1 MGGIIKGI
9 LEIIVAFVIM
19 ITLSIFINNIVLEVG
34 IIFVTVIIGY
44 ITMGYLRNK
53 KRLNLLEENCDP
65 KAFIEATEKQMDITG
80 KNPKIQTYLNIDK
93 VAGLLLMGEFQ
104 KAKEIL
110 M

>member
-53 KRLNLLEENCDP
+53 KD
-65 KAFIEATEKQMDITG
+65 
-80 KNPKIQTYLNIDK
+80 
-93 VAGLLLMGEFQ
+93 
-104 KAKEIL
+104 
-110 M
+110 